1 MRSAGGAA
9 TRSGR
14 KAARSAFKAGLA
26 RGIPQDPRETRR
38 RHAGNAR
45 FRRQPNGAVMVM
57 VMDMVMAVT
66 SGRGLAMTA
75 NEPAGPVSTAPTPG
89 VVNLPRHVGIIMDG
103 NGRWARQKGL
113 PREVGHEHGADAV
126 RRVVRAARALGIEAL
141 TLFAFS
147 SQNWD
152 RPPQEVFHLMQL
164 LNRYLL
170 EERAEILDNG
180 IRLITVGDTERLPSY
195 VRDPMREL
203 ITASA
208 HHKDMTLCLAL
219 SYGGREMITEAAR
232 RLCRAVA
239 AGKLR
244 PEDVDAKAFEAQL
257 DSSRMLPPL
266 DLLIRTSGEHRISNF
281 FLWEV
286 AYAELFFSEAMWPDF
301 AREHLQE
308 ALDDYGRRERR
319 FGTVP
324 EAESSDE
331 PAMPVLPGLFP
342 PQRGKG

>member
-1 MRSAGGAA
+1 MSASEGA
-9 TRSGR
+9 
-14 KAARSAFKAGLA
+14 
-26 RGIPQDPRETRR
+26 E
-38 RHAGNAR
+38 
-45 FRRQPNGAVMVM
+45 
-57 VMDMVMAVT
+57 
-66 SGRGLAMTA
+66 
-75 NEPAGPVSTAPTPG
+75 TAPA
-89 VVNLPRHVGIIMDG
+89 VNLPRHVGIIMDG
-103 NGRWARQKGL
+103 NGRWARQQGL

-126 RRVVRAARALGIEAL
+126 RRVVRAARQTGIEAL

-164 LNRYLL
+164 LNRYLI

-180 IRLITVGDTERLPSY
+180 IRLITVGDTERLPGY
-195 VRDPMREL
+195 VREPMREL
-203 ITASA
+203 IAASA
-208 HHKDMTLCLAL
+208 THTDMTLCLAL

-244 PEDVDAKAFEAQL
+244 PEDVDARAFEAQL
-257 DSSRMLPPL
+257 DSSKLLPPL

-301 AREHLQE
+301 TREHLQE
-308 ALDDYGRRERR
+308 ALDDYARRERR

-324 EAESSDE
+324 EGDATDE
-331 PAMPVLPGLFP
+331 PVYPGLFP
-342 PQRGKG
+342 PQRGRG

>member
-1 MRSAGGAA
+1 MSA
-9 TRSGR
+9 RE
-14 KAARSAFKAGLA
+14 AG
-26 RGIPQDPRETRR
+26 
-38 RHAGNAR
+38 
-45 FRRQPNGAVMVM
+45 
-57 VMDMVMAVT
+57 
-66 SGRGLAMTA
+66 
-75 NEPAGPVSTAPTPG
+75 STAPGTSPG
-89 VVNLPRHVGIIMDG
+89 TSPGATSPAIPAANLPRHVGIIMDG

-152 RPPQEVFHLMQL
+152 RPPQEVFHLMAL

-180 IRLITVGDTERLPSY
+180 IRLITVGDTERLPGY

-232 RLCRAVA
+232 RLCRQVA

-244 PEDVDAKAFEAQL
+244 PEDVDAKTFEAQL
-257 DSSRMLPPL
+257 DSSKMLPPL

-301 AREHLQE
+301 AREHLEE
-308 ALDDYGRRERR
+308 ALLDYSRRERR
-319 FGTVP
+319 FGAVP
-324 EAESSDE
+324 EGEGSDE
-331 PAMPVLPGLFP
+331 PPYPGLFP

>member
-1 MRSAGGAA
+1 VTGSESPGGSA
-9 TRSGR
+9 
-14 KAARSAFKAGLA
+14 
-26 RGIPQDPRETRR
+26 P
-38 RHAGNAR
+38 
-45 FRRQPNGAVMVM
+45 
-57 VMDMVMAVT
+57 
-66 SGRGLAMTA
+66 
-75 NEPAGPVSTAPTPG
+75 PVNSP
-89 VVNLPRHVGIIMDG
+89 VNLPRHVGIIMDG
-103 NGRWARQKGL
+103 NGRWARQQGL

-126 RRVVRAARALGIEAL
+126 RRVVRAARAIGIEAL

-152 RPPQEVFHLMQL
+152 RPPQEVFHLMAL

-170 EERAEILDNG
+170 EERSEILDNG
-180 IRLITVGDTERLPSY
+180 IRLITVGDTERLPGY

-203 ITASA
+203 IAASA
-208 HHKDMTLCLAL
+208 HHTDMTLCLAL

-244 PEDVDAKAFEAQL
+244 PEDVDARAFEAQL
-257 DSSRMLPPL
+257 DSSRLLPPL

-301 AREHLQE
+301 AREHLQA
-308 ALDDYGRRERR
+308 ALDDYARRERR

-324 EAESSDE
+324 DAEAAED
-331 PAMPVLPGLFP
+331 PGYPGLFP